1 MVLKFIWNLRRK
13 WLLVAKGLGKGLDA
27 FFPKID
33 VEKEENVQQ
42 ISINELRP
50 NPYQPRKF
58 FDEEAI
64 EELKLSILEHG
75 ILQPIIVRKS
85 IKGYEI
91 VVGERRYRAAKE
103 AKLETVPAVVR
114 QLSEQQMM
122 ELAVLENLQR
132 EDLSPIEEGHAYQ
145 TLMKKL
151 KLTQEELAKRLGKS
165 RPHIANHV
173 RLLSLPKTV
182 QNYISDG
189 KISMG
194 HGRTLLGLKNK
205 DKLPAI
211 VDKIIKEGLNV
222 RQLEQ
227 LIQHLNENVSRET
240 KKEKPPTK
248 NVFIKEQESFLRER
262 FGTTVHIKQKKNKG
276 KIEIEFFSEEDLT
289 RILHLFELE
298 NEK

>member
-1 MVLKFIWNLRRK
+1 
-13 WLLVAKGLGKGLDA
+13 VAKGLGKGLDA

-103 AKLETVPAVVR
+103 ARLETVPAVIR

-194 HGRTLLGLKNK
+194 HGRALLGLKNK

-240 KKEKPPTK
+240 KKEKPSTK

>member
-1 MVLKFIWNLRRK
+1 M
-13 WLLVAKGLGKGLDA
+13 AKGLGKGLDA

-262 FGTTVHIKQKKNKG
+262 FGTNVHIKQKKNKG